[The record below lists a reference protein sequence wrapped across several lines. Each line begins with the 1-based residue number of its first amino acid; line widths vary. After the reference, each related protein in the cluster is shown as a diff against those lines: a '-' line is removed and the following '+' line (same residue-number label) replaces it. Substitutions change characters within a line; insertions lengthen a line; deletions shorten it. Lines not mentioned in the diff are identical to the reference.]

1 VIAVELF
8 GGDEFGE
15 NTRRSA
21 RASASPTPGLRTSM
35 SKTLQQ
41 KRPEFKNIHVTQ
53 IVSYRLPAGGVA
65 SFLHRF
71 SGALM
76 FLALPLLLWLF
87 DLSLTS
93 ELSYARLAEVFS
105 IGFVKLL
112 LLGLSWALLHHL
124 VTGIRHLL
132 LDLHIGIEK
141 DAAARSALWVYLI
154 SLPLTVLAALKLFGV
169 M

>member
-1 VIAVELF
+1 M
-8 GGDEFGE
+8 
-15 NTRRSA
+15 SA
-21 RASASPTPGLRTSM
+21 
-35 SKTLQQ
+35 TLQDK

-53 IVSYRLPAGGVA
+53 ILSYRLPAGGFA

-87 DLSLTS
+87 DLSLIS
-93 ELSYARLAEVFS
+93 ELSYARLTELFANWL
-105 IGFVKLL
+105 VKVV

-141 DAAARSALWVYLI
+141 EAAARSALVIHFI
-154 SLPLTVLAALKLFGV
+154 SLPLTLVAALKLFGV
-169 M
+169 F

>member
-1 VIAVELF
+1 MS
-8 GGDEFGE
+8 
-15 NTRRSA
+15 T
-21 RASASPTPGLRTSM
+21 TPQE
-35 SKTLQQ
+35 K

-53 IVSYRLPAGGVA
+53 ILRYRLPAGGFA

-87 DLSLTS
+87 DLSLIS
-93 ELSYARLAEVFS
+93 ELSYGRLAAVFS
-105 IGFVKLL
+105 GWLVKLV
-112 LLGLSWALLHHL
+112 LLGLCWALLHHL

-141 DAAARSALWVYLI
+141 EAAARSAVLVYLI
-154 SLPLTVLAALKLFGV
+154 SLPLTALAGLKLFGV
-169 M
+169 L